1 MKIIDTVPFF
11 LNNYVP
17 SLSFLRSY
25 YEEYPEIF
33 KEYFTRHCKDTEERH
48 NQSLEK
54 YPNSF
59 LDIKQVHE
67 NITPIIQEVVHEYE
81 QLYDVSFPIKVN
93 LIVGGYGSNA
103 YTYHQ
108 IIPNITFALE
118 KLSPDLNHLRV
129 IVAHEF
135 GHAAQNILTDRAGM
149 DWTTAQWTHP
159 FNWLYREGIAT
170 YLSERIVPH
179 LKKSIYFSYDDEG
192 EEWLY
197 FAQRHVKEIKKA
209 FIEDY
214 RKMSGNELFRNWFSI
229 SGVNVFGY
237 SRFGYFLGE
246 LFVQEEKEKH
256 GELETIIA
264 SVKPDYL
271 NTVEHWLLQGGG
283 ELI

>member
-81 QLYDVSFPIKVN
+81 QLYDVSFPIQVN

>member
-11 LNNYVP
+11 LNNYIP
-17 SLSFLRSY
+17 SISFLRSY
-25 YEEYPEIF
+25 YEKYPEIF
-33 KEYFTRHCKDTEERH
+33 TEYFPRHCKDTEERH
-48 NQSLEK
+48 NQSMEK
-54 YPNSF
+54 YPGSF
-59 LDIKQVHE
+59 REIQQVHE
-67 NITPIIQEVVHEYE
+67 NITPIIEEVVREYE
-81 QLYDVSFPIKVN
+81 RLYDVTFPIQVN

-103 YTYHQ
+103 YTYQQ

-118 KLSPDLNHLRV
+118 KLSPDPNHLRV

-170 YLSERIVPH
+170 YLSERIVPN
-179 LKKSIYFSYDDEG
+179 LKKSVYFTYNGEG
-192 EEWLY
+192 AEWLN
-197 FAQRHVKEIKKA
+197 FAQQHIKEIKKA

-214 RKMSGNELFRNWFSI
+214 RKMTGIELSRNWFSI
-229 SGVNVFGY
+229 NGVNTFGY

-246 LFVQEEKEKH
+246 LFVQEEMEKH

-264 SVKPDYL
+264 WENPHYL
-271 NTVEHWLLQGGG
+271 ERVENWLLQVEG
-283 ELI
+283 ELV